1 MPRGDS
7 QTEGV
12 QPEELLILLKADT
25 DGPAWTDAQSMEAF
39 SCRTKTAENIRKRFV
54 EEGFEQTL
62 EGKRPSAPPGNKLV
76 DGKVE
81 AQIIAMRMGSP
92 PPGHAQWTLR
102 LMANRLVEL
111 EIVPSISHEMK
122 DVEQWRG

>member
-62 EGKRPSAPPGNKLV
+62 EGKKPSAPPGNKLV
-76 DGKVE
+76 YGK
-81 AQIIAMRMGSP
+81 QIIAMRMAPP
-92 PPGHAQWTLR
+92 PPGYAHWILR

>member
-25 DGPAWTDAQSMEAF
+25 DGPAWTDAQIAEAF
-39 SCRTKTAENIRKRFV
+39 SCRTKTVENIRKRFV